1 MGGRAIGEETGE
13 ERVIKFP
20 AGTQVAVVSIYHLD
34 G

>member
-1 MGGRAIGEETGE
+1 MGGRAIGEER